1 MYIPTVT
8 YRIQFN
14 KKFTFRQ
21 LGGIIPYLSDLGV
34 SAIYASPVFKAVPGS
49 THGYDGLNPNMINPE
64 IGTLKELEAISNRL
78 KELGISWLQDIV
90 PNHMAFH
97 PANTWLMD
105 VLEKGETSEYSG
117 FFDIS
122 TNGEKIMVPFL
133 SASLEQ
139 VIKKGEIQVGRVD
152 GKSVVTYFESNFP
165 LNVSLSPDEIEE
177 VNGDQAV
184 LKRLLDNQYYRLCHW
199 QETDKHI
206 NYRRFFTING
216 LICINIQNR
225 EVFDAYHRL
234 IRDCI
239 NKGIFQGLRVD
250 HVDGLYDPS
259 GYLERLRKIAGD
271 DTNIVVE
278 KILEQ
283 NERFPNAWPVQG
295 NTGYDF
301 LGMVNNLFTLKTSEK
316 AFTTFY
322 EEFTEQRNT
331 LSSELRDKKANIL
344 YKHMG
349 GELDN
354 LYQLFISSGFVS
366 EKEISQ
372 AGEDNMRQTI
382 AEFLIL
388 CPVYRYYT
396 SQMPLAAT
404 EKENIEKIVSGI
416 EKQTPPL
423 SAGVALLKD
432 AIIVRPGKGDTEY
445 DEKAL
450 HFFRRLMQFSGPLMA
465 KGVED
470 TLMYTYNRYIVHNE
484 VGDSPRAFGS
494 SIEEFHELMKDR
506 LERLPF
512 SMNATATHDTK
523 RGEDSRARLNVLA
536 DMPSDW
542 FRAVKEWQR
551 LNKKF
556 KTNNAPDNNDEYF
569 IYQSLLGAFPMSGKL
584 GDDILPR
591 LKAYFQK
598 AMREAKRHSKWTLP
612 NEMYETAVLNFVD
625 NILNENSPFLESF
638 TAFHRTVVDHG
649 VINSLSQLAL
659 KFTCPGTPDI
669 YQGTELWNLSFV
681 DPDNRRP
688 VDFGKRGSILK
699 GLPEATFAELW
710 SNRHSG
716 QIKLWLT
723 NFLAMERKVHPHL
736 FSHGRYLPLG
746 VKGKYKENVLAFAR
760 LYDGQWLI
768 VAIPLHT
775 AALCKNQACAFFDVN
790 WKNTRLILP
799 DHAPSQWQHPF
810 ASEPDQYEKEIV
822 VSELFKNSTIILLKS
837 ANKNAERNAGILL
850 PISSLPSPFGVG
862 DIGPEAY
869 SFADFLHKSCQRYWQ
884 ILPINP
890 TNASHGH
897 SPYSSISTMAGNTLL
912 LSPDLL
918 VEAGL
923 LTDAEVDDVRLPDD
937 DKADYGKAES
947 NKSLL
952 FDIAFRRYKNE
963 RFPALEREFAAFCK
977 AEDYWL
983 DDYALFVV
991 LKKFHGNKP
1000 WHEWPDDY
1008 KNREEKALDDF
1019 ATDQQ
1024 DEIEK
1029 AKLLQLL
1036 FSLQWSELKL
1046 YCNILGIKLFGDIP
1060 FYVSYD
1066 SADVWA
1072 THEIFCLDEDGH
1084 MTGIAGVPPDYFSED
1099 GQLWGMP
1106 TYNWQK
1112 LEETSYDWW
1121 MKRLKKNLQLFD
1133 LLRLDHFRA
1142 FAEYWQVTAG
1152 EETAKNGQ
1160 WLPGPGAHFFDVV
1173 KREIGDLPFVS
1184 EDLGDNME
1192 KVYALRDKIGLPGMK
1207 VLQFAFGEHMPMSV
1221 DIPHNYTVNCIAYTG
1236 THDNNTTVGWYDQ
1249 ETSKADHKR
1258 MEQYLGSGVRIR
1270 NIHNVLA
1277 RMAYS
1282 SVAKTAILP
1291 MQDLLGLGK
1300 NHRTNTPGSDKGNW
1314 LWRVL
1319 PGQLNEEVEQQLR
1332 KWTKLYGRA
1341 W

>member
-1 MYIPTVT
+1 
-8 YRIQFN
+8 
-14 KKFTFRQ
+14 
-21 LGGIIPYLSDLGV
+21 
-34 SAIYASPVFKAVPGS
+34 
-49 THGYDGLNPNMINPE
+49 
-64 IGTLKELEAISNRL
+64 
-78 KELGISWLQDIV
+78 
-90 PNHMAFH
+90 
-97 PANTWLMD
+97 
-105 VLEKGETSEYSG
+105 
-117 FFDIS
+117 
-122 TNGEKIMVPFL
+122 
-133 SASLEQ
+133 
-139 VIKKGEIQVGRVD
+139 
-152 GKSVVTYFESNFP
+152 
-165 LNVSLSPDEIEE
+165 
-177 VNGDQAV
+177 
-184 LKRLLDNQYYRLCHW
+184 
-199 QETDKHI
+199 
-206 NYRRFFTING
+206 
-216 LICINIQNR
+216 
-225 EVFDAYHRL
+225 
-234 IRDCI
+234 
-239 NKGIFQGLRVD
+239 
-250 HVDGLYDPS
+250 
-259 GYLERLRKIAGD
+259 
-271 DTNIVVE
+271 
-278 KILEQ
+278 
-283 NERFPNAWPVQG
+283 
-295 NTGYDF
+295 
-301 LGMVNNLFTLKTSEK
+301 
-316 AFTTFY
+316 
-322 EEFTEQRNT
+322 
-331 LSSELRDKKANIL
+331 
-344 YKHMG
+344 
-349 GELDN
+349 
-354 LYQLFISSGFVS
+354 
-366 EKEISQ
+366 
-372 AGEDNMRQTI
+372 
-382 AEFLIL
+382 
-388 CPVYRYYT
+388 
-396 SQMPLAAT
+396 
-404 EKENIEKIVSGI
+404 
-416 EKQTPPL
+416 
-423 SAGVALLKD
+423 
-432 AIIVRPGKGDTEY
+432 
-445 DEKAL
+445 
-450 HFFRRLMQFSGPLMA
+450 
-465 KGVED
+465 
-470 TLMYTYNRYIVHNE
+470 
-484 VGDSPRAFGS
+484 
-494 SIEEFHELMKDR
+494 
-506 LERLPF
+506 
-512 SMNATATHDTK
+512 
-523 RGEDSRARLNVLA
+523 
-536 DMPSDW
+536 
-542 FRAVKEWQR
+542 
-551 LNKKF
+551 
-556 KTNNAPDNNDEYF
+556 
-569 IYQSLLGAFPMSGKL
+569 MSGKL

-659 KFTCPGTPDI
+659 KFTSPGTPDI